1 MSTPILAID
10 NLTAGYG
17 RGPAALSGVSLAL
30 EGDSLLGVVGANGAG
45 KSTLMRSISG
55 GLKPRSGTISFEGE
69 PIRGHSTADLA
80 RRGIILLSEGH
91 RVISPLTVAENLQ
104 IAAMALSPRV
114 VKRRVSEL
122 LPLIHGM
129 FPVLKEREKQLAGL
143 LSGGEQQMLS
153 IARAMIQRP
162 KLLLLDEP
170 SLGLAPLIVDR
181 IYASFKEL
189 QEQGVSMIVVEQNSS
204 RIANACSRMVVL
216 RNGRVTAEGTADE
229 LDGRRLHEAYFG

>member
-1 MSTPILAID
+1 MNTPILTID
-10 NLTAGYG
+10 KLTAGYG
-17 RGPAALSGVSLAL
+17 RGPAALSGVSLTL
-30 EGDSLLGVVGANGAG
+30 EGNSLLGVVGANGAG

-69 PIRGHSTADLA
+69 AIRGHSTADLA
-80 RRGIILLSEGH
+80 RRGVILLSEGH
-91 RVISPLTVAENLQ
+91 RTIRSLTVAENLQ
-104 IAAMALSPRV
+104 IAAMALNPRV
-114 VKRRVSEL
+114 VKRRVNQM
-122 LPLIHGM
+122 LPAIQRM

-153 IARAMIQRP
+153 IARAMMQRP

-181 IYASFKEL
+181 IYSSFEEL

-204 RIANACSRMVVL
+204 RIAKACSRMIVL
-216 RNGRVTAEGTADE
+216 RNGRITAEGTADE
-229 LDGRRLHEAYFG
+229 LDGGRLHEAYFG